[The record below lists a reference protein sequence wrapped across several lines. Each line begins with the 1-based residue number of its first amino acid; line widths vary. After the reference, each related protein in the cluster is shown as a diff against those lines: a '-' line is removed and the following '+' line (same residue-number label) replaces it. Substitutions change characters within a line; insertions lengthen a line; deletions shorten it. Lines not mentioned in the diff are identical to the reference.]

1 MGNKTPSRDETAF
14 AASGSAGDHSVD
26 ALIVGA
32 GPIGLAC
39 AISAKR
45 RGLAPVIVD
54 AGAIAHSIVRYPIG
68 MRFFTTPELLEI
80 GGHPFP
86 CAGEK
91 PTREEALQYYR
102 GIVRTEELRVRTHT
116 KLVDARPEGDGVRC
130 FLEGEDGPLEIVAGR
145 LVLAIGY
152 FDQPNLLGIPG
163 EGLPHVSHYFDEAH
177 LSWGRDV
184 VVVGGKNSAVE
195 ASLELYRAGARVTL
209 VHRGEDL
216 GPTVKY
222 WIRPDLK
229 NRIAEGAIA
238 ARFSTEV
245 VRVEGNRVVVRS
257 AAGAGPAGEE
267 SLPADRVY
275 LLTGFR
281 PDFELFR
288 RIGIR
293 LEGER
298 LRPALDPA
306 TLESNV
312 PRVHVVGSLVG
323 GTKVAEIF
331 IENGRF
337 DGEKVFGAT

>member
-1 MGNKTPSRDETAF
+1 MSE
-14 AASGSAGDHSVD
+14 SAPRPALREK

-45 RGLAPVIVD
+45 AGIPALVVD
-54 AGAIAHSIVRYPIG
+54 AGTVVHSIVRYPVG

-80 GGHPFP
+80 GDHPFP

-102 GIVRTEELRVRTHT
+102 GVVRTERLRVRTHT
-116 KLVDARPEGDGVRC
+116 KLIGARA
-130 FLEGEDGPLEIVAGR
+130 GEDGIRCTLAGDRGPLEILTER

-152 FDQPNLLGIPG
+152 FDGPRRLDVPG
-163 EGLPHVSHYFDEAH
+163 EGLPHVTHYFDEPH

-195 ASLELYRAGARVTL
+195 AALEIWRAGGRVTL
-209 VHRGEDL
+209 VHRGAEL
-216 GPTVKY
+216 GATVKY
-222 WIRPDLK
+222 WIRPDLL
-229 NRIAEGAIA
+229 NRIAEGSIA
-238 ARFSTEV
+238 ARFSTV
-245 VRVEGNRVVVRS
+245 VERIEERAVVVRRVEGGS
-257 AAGAGPAGEE
+257 PAGEPE
-267 SLPADRVY
+267 SIAADRVY

-293 LEGER
+293 LEGED
-298 LRPALDPA
+298 LRPAVDPE
-306 TLESNV
+306 TLETNV
-312 PRVHVVGSLVG
+312 AGVHVVGSLVG
-323 GTKVAEIF
+323 GTKVSEIF

-337 DGEKVFGAT
+337 DGDKVFGRGRG